1 LKKPIATYEIV
12 GLFNTKRRPK
22 VQIFS
27 PKEKDY
33 RKNFAFYKL
42 RAKPTTL

>member
-1 LKKPIATYEIV
+1 LKKPIATYKDV

-27 PKEKDY
+27 PKKDY
-33 RKNFAFYKL
+33 GKSYISDKL
-42 RAKPTTL
+42 RAKPITL